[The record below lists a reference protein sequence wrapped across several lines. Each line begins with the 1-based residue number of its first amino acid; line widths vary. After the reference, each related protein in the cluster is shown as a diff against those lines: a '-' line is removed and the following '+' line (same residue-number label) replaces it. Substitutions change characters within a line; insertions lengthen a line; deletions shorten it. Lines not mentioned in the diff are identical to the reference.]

1 MKTETPMKLAASSE
15 FLSSDTYSL
24 WYIQQRKLSLPS
36 FEQHGVAFPLI
47 VTESDI
53 LAVDVPV
60 ARLQLSNQPAFGVF
74 LVAQEFRGTD
84 IESQR
89 AKQNAVR
96 PKTAEHLTELPQV
109 FPQECVRLP
118 LRHGACRIAFARQD
132 FVPPTN
138 IRVVFFRVPAF
149 KISGTP
155 KCPFHKWQ
163 PVDSRLPVRS
173 FMASVPCG
181 HGTDRQKRTEDS
193 HEYTHHRVRG
203 LKFPMGTTVIT
214 PSSFTFRLLKSNSN
228 S

>member
-1 MKTETPMKLAASSE
+1 MKLAASSE

-24 WYIQQRKLSLPS
+24 WYIQQRKLRLSP
-36 FEQHGVAFPLI
+36 FEQHGVPFSLV

-53 LAVDVPV
+53 LPVNVPV
-60 ARLQLSNQPAFGVF
+60 ARLQLFNQPAFGVF

-96 PKTAEHLTELPQV
+96 PKTVEHRAELPQV
-109 FPQECVRLP
+109 FPQEFVRLP
-118 LRHGACRIAFARQD
+118 LRHGACRIAFALQD

-138 IRVVFFRVPAF
+138 KRVVFFRVPAF
-149 KISGTP
+149 KVSGTP

-163 PVDSRLPVRS
+163 PADSRLPVRS

-181 HGTDRQKRTEDS
+181 HGTDRQKRTEDN
-193 HEYTHHRVRG
+193 HEYAHHLDSVLKLPIGTAVRA
-203 LKFPMGTTVIT
+203 
-214 PSSFTFRLLKSNSN
+214 SSSTFRLLKSNS
-228 S
+228 SS